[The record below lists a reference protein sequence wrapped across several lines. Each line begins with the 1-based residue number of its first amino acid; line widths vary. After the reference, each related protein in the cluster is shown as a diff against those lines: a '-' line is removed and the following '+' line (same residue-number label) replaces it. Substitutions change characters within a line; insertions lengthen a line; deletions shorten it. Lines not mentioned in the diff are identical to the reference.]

1 MPAMLRVK
9 GKPTKIA
16 YKILGKPENL
26 KDKRSEKDR
35 RIDKRLVFEETYRV
49 R

>member
-1 MPAMLRVK
+1 MIRVK
-9 GKPTKIA
+9 GKATKIA

-26 KDKRSEKDR
+26 KDTKTYRNSKTDR
-35 RIDKRLVFEETYRV
+35 RLTFEQTYRV